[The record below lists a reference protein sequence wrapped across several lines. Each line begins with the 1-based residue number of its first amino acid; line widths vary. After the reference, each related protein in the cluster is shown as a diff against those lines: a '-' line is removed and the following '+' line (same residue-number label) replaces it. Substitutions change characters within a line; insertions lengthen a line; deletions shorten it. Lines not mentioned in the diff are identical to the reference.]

1 MTEPEPVIYDVE
13 SFPNA
18 FTVVFKPVGKPG
30 VFFEISDRRRD
41 NYALWHYI
49 AKLQLMVG
57 FNNLHYD
64 WPMIQ
69 HFLDNPNCDAAYM
82 YQKNC
87 DIIGGPDERDKVDH
101 TIWNP
106 AIPQID
112 LYLIHHFNN
121 KAKSTSLKKL
131 QFNMRSK
138 LVMESPIAFGTH
150 LSYDEIDQ
158 TIRYN
163 CHDVMET
170 GRFWLISQPAIE
182 LRRAINPRWIN
193 QSDTGLGRK
202 YFEQQLE
209 ASGISCF
216 DENRKPRVTHRP
228 GGVLLG
234 DILLPYLQ
242 FRTPAIR
249 AALERL
255 SHVLVRDDWDAEA
268 DKMLRSAAEPDGAV
282 YVRGT
287 KKQRAE
293 DLEAYGHEI
302 HFMEDFST
310 HSFELGGIEVTM
322 GLGGIHGSMER
333 AVLKNCDM
341 MDLDV
346 TSFYPSIAIANR
358 LFPAHLGIGFCHV
371 YAALLAMRLQSAKG
385 TPENAALKL
394 ALNSVFGSSGSVYT
408 CFYDLAFMLGIT
420 INGQFLI
427 LSLAELLLTVEGVR
441 LVQINTDGL
450 TIIIPDGKRE
460 QVGTLYRQWAE
471 ATRLNLETK
480 DYKEMYIRDVN
491 NYIAVDSDGKRK
503 RKGCYEPQK
512 QWHQNQSMPIIR
524 RAAEACMVDGA
535 DIEDFIRANDDNG
548 WEFLLRLD
556 LSRAASLVL
565 GDGSTLR
572 GVVRYYVSETG
583 TTATKHMNKLV
594 TKIHAGGNAEIV
606 GKRGNWTCSECGHF
620 ANVKT
625 AVQKHIEETH
635 SSKITICQEYNG
647 EPIAYDMRF
656 YANEARKL
664 VLT

>member
-1 MTEPEPVIYDVE
+1 
-13 SFPNA
+13 
-18 FTVVFKPVGKPG
+18 
-30 VFFEISDRRRD
+30 
-41 NYALWHYI
+41 
-49 AKLQLMVG
+49 MVG
-57 FNNLHYD
+57 FNCLNYD
-64 WPMIQ
+64 WPMLQ
-69 HFLDNPNCDAAYM
+69 HFLDNPNGDAAYM

-87 DIIGGPDERDKVDH
+87 EIIGGPDEREKKEH
-101 TIWNP
+101 IIWNP
-106 AIPQID
+106 VIPQID

-138 LVMESPIAFGTH
+138 LVMESPIAFGTC

-163 CHDVMET
+163 CHDVTET
-170 GRFWLISQPAIE
+170 ERFWHISQPAIE
-182 LRRAINPRWIN
+182 LRRAINPRWMN

-234 DILLPYLQ
+234 DIILPYLQ
-242 FRTPAIR
+242 FRTPAIL
-249 AALERL
+249 AARERL
-255 SHVLVRDDWDAEA
+255 SHVLVRDDWNAEA
-268 DKMLRSAAEPDGAV
+268 GKMVRSAAEPDAQL

-287 KKQRAE
+287 KKERAE
-293 DLEAYGHEI
+293 DLAKYGHEI

-310 HSFELGGIEVTM
+310 HTLELGGIEVTM

-333 AVLKNCDM
+333 AVLKDCDM

-346 TSFYPSIAIANR
+346 TSFYPSVAIVNQ
-358 LFPAHLGIGFCHV
+358 LYPAHLGVGFCHV
-371 YAALLAMRLQSAKG
+371 YAQLLAMRLQSAKG
-385 TPENAALKL
+385 TPVNSALKL

-427 LSLAELLLTVEGVR
+427 LSLAELLLTIEGLK

-450 TIIIPDGKRE
+450 TIIIPPGQRE
-460 QVGTLYRQWAE
+460 RVGTLYKAWAE

-503 RKGCYEPQK
+503 RKGCYEAER
-512 QWHQNQSMPIIR
+512 QWYQNQSMPIIR
-524 RAAEACMVDGA
+524 RAAEACMVDRA
-535 DIEDFIRANDDNG
+535 DIEDFIRANDGDG
-548 WEFLLRLD
+548 WEFLMRLD
-556 LSRAASLVL
+556 LSRTATLVL
-565 GDGSTLR
+565 GDGSNLH
-572 GVVRYYVSETG
+572 GVVRYYVSEEG
-583 TTATKHMNKLV
+583 TTATKVMNKRD
-594 TKIHAGGNAEIV
+594 TKIHAGGHAEII
-606 GKRGNWTCSECGHF
+606 GKRGDWKCSECGEF
-620 ANVKT
+620 ANVK
-625 AVQKHIEETH
+625 AAIQKHIEEKH
-635 SSKITICQEYNG
+635 SSKIVVCQEYNG
-647 EPIAYDMRF
+647 EPINYDMRF